1 MRLNKK
7 QKEVLECIKT
17 ENPKF
22 LLCCGAK
29 RAGKTFILNLA
40 MLGKIAE
47 HEGENKVFILGGYS
61 YSSIWRNVLN
71 DWENILNKKIKIA
84 KDGHFKVFGNKVYI
98 FNGSNVSS
106 WKDVRGFTA
115 QGAFLNEATALH
127 ESFVREVMSRC
138 SESGSFVYM
147 DTNPEGPQHY
157 VCKEFYE
164 KSGERLSS
172 GKLNK
177 QAFEFTLDDND
188 SLDPEYIESI
198 KLSTPPGFY
207 YDRDILGKWVN
218 AEGLIYKMF
227 DNSCI
232 CDPPE
237 NTEFKARF
245 VGVDWGFGEGHAG
258 ALVTCGL
265 GWDNNFYVLDEV
277 VAEHKHVEWW
287 IQKARSINRKYGNL
301 HYFADHAR
309 PEPIDKFALN
319 GMSIHLAKKDVQDG
333 IELISLLMHNH
344 RVFISPSCKRILEE
358 LSIYTW
364 GLDGKPV
371 KKHDDSLDALRYAI
385 YSFYR
390 YYPRLCNF
398 VKKLDLG
405 GSDEDME

>member
-7 QKEVLECIKT
+7 QEEVLECIRN
-17 ENPKF
+17 EDPKF

-71 DWENILNKKIKIA
+71 DWENILSIKIKIT
-84 KDGHFKVFGNKVYI
+84 KDGHFNIFGNKVYI

-157 VCKEFYE
+157 VYKEFYK

-177 QAFEFTLDDND
+177 QTFAFTLDDND
-188 SLDPEYIESI
+188 SLDLEYIESI
-198 KLSTPPGFY
+198 KLSTPPGMY

-218 AEGLIYKMF
+218 PKGVIFDMF
-227 DNSCI
+227 N
-232 CDPPE
+232 PE
-237 NTEFKARF
+237 TMIKELDIDTKLVTVFA
-245 VGVDWGFGEGHAG
+245 GIDWGFNHKGVISIVGIDSN
-258 ALVTCGL
+258 
-265 GWDNNFYVLDEV
+265 DNLWVIDEV
-277 VAEHKHVEWW
+277 CERARHIDWW
-287 IQKARSINRKYGNL
+287 IEKAKWINKSYGNIP
-301 HYFADHAR
+301 YYADTEDAHHRAAFSNKGLKIFSANKR
-309 PEPIDKFALN
+309 V
-319 GMSIHLAKKDVQDG
+319 LAG
-333 IELISLLMHNH
+333 IELLSLLFHNH
-344 RVFISPSCKRILEE
+344 KLFISPKCKNLIKE
-358 LSIYTW
+358 L
-364 GLDGKPV
+364 GLYSWNEKDDKPL
-371 KKHDDSLDALRYAI
+371 KENDDSIDALRYAI
-385 YSFYR
+385 YSFYSQ
-390 YYPRLCNF
+390 YKSSFNWIHNLE
-398 VKKLDLG
+398 VK
-405 GSDEDME
+405 